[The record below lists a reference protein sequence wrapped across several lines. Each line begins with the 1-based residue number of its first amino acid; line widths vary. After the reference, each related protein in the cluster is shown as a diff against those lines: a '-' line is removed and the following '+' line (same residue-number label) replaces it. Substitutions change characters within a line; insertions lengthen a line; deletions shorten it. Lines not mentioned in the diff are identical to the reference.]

1 MFPLCHLAGYRSDQ
15 RLLRRKNNKTNMNNK
30 DMNNQ
35 NTPIIKKLQQST
47 DLLITFTEEELES
60 LGLTQGDKFS
70 VYHQDDGSIL
80 LEKFVT
86 LELETEEWP
95 RHILE
100 HLIKVSCEKDVSVN
114 EVINDFLAEFLE
126 ISGYTRDGELI
137 DEDEEDFDDYQ
148 TPEDSNE
155 DLEALLQSGQITE
168 EEAMMVLQ
176 ELGLAG
182 GEQAAAS
189 AEEAPAAPAE
199 EAPVAS
205 NFHDESNDEFDEGL
219 AFIPMSVYTKLER
232 IISEYNSRK
241 QTLGF
246 KTEPNLRTM
255 AEFLSISYGSSFP
268 ENQVKAVVEM
278 KNQEEDPTEESMI
291 NLNFHQRVQ
300 NIIFGAEE
308 LEQKLGKYPS
318 VWELTDALV
327 RGGID
332 VKRSHVAAILEID
345 KESREKKCCGG
356 KCSPKISLY

>member
-148 TPEDSNE
+148 TPEDSKE
-155 DLEALLQSGQITE
+155 DL
-168 EEAMMVLQ
+168 
-176 ELGLAG
+176 
-182 GEQAAAS
+182 
-189 AEEAPAAPAE
+189 
-199 EAPVAS
+199 S

-278 KNQEEDPTEESMI
+278 KNQEEDPTEEGMI

-332 VKRSHVAAILEID
+332 VKRNHVAAILEID

>member
-15 RLLRRKNNKTNMNNK
+15 RLLRRKNNKTNMNKK

-35 NTPIIKKLQQST
+35 NTPIIKKLQHST

-155 DLEALLQSGQITE
+155 DL
-168 EEAMMVLQ
+168 
-176 ELGLAG
+176 
-182 GEQAAAS
+182 
-189 AEEAPAAPAE
+189 
-199 EAPVAS
+199 S

-278 KNQEEDPTEESMI
+278 KNQEEDPTEEGMI

-332 VKRSHVAAILEID
+332 VKRNHVAAILEID

>member
-1 MFPLCHLAGYRSDQ
+1 M
-15 RLLRRKNNKTNMNNK
+15 NKRQTI
-30 DMNNQ
+30 
-35 NTPIIKKLQQST
+35 TKKLQQST
-47 DLLITFTEEELES
+47 DLLISFTEEELGV
-60 LGLTQGDKFS
+60 LGLNQGDKFS

-114 EVINDFLAEFLE
+114 EVINDVLLEFLE
-126 ISGYTRDGELI
+126 INGYTRDGELI
-137 DEDEEDFDDYQ
+137 DEDEEDSEDYQ
-148 TPEDSNE
+148 TSEDSNE
-155 DLEALLQSGQITE
+155 DLSD
-168 EEAMMVLQ
+168 
-176 ELGLAG
+176 
-182 GEQAAAS
+182 
-189 AEEAPAAPAE
+189 
-199 EAPVAS
+199 
-205 NFHDESNDEFDEGL
+205 FHDESNDEFDEGL
-219 AFIPMSVYTKLER
+219 AFIPMNVYTKLER
-232 IISEYNSRK
+232 IISEYDSRK

-246 KTEPNLRTM
+246 RTEPNLRTM

-268 ENQVKAVVEM
+268 ENQVRAVVEM
-278 KNQEEDPTEESMI
+278 KNQEEHTTEEGMI

-308 LEQKLGKYPS
+308 LEEKLGRCPS

-332 VKRSHVAAILEID
+332 VKRNHVAAILEID

-356 KCSPKISLY
+356 KCSTKISAE

>member
-1 MFPLCHLAGYRSDQ
+1 
-15 RLLRRKNNKTNMNNK
+15 MNNK

-35 NTPIIKKLQQST
+35 NIAITKKLQQST

-100 HLIKVSCEKDVSVN
+100 YLIKVSCEKDVSVN
-114 EVINDFLAEFLE
+114 EVINDVLGEFLKINE
-126 ISGYTRDGELI
+126 HAEMSGLSYEEFVEEMKEEL
-137 DEDEEDFDDYQ
+137 EQLEYGSSHKDFI
-148 TPEDSNE
+148 ESMKE
-155 DLEALLQSGQITE
+155 DLEEREYGSSHKDFA
-168 EEAMMVLQ
+168 EAM
-176 ELGLAG
+176 
-182 GEQAAAS
+182 
-189 AEEAPAAPAE
+189 
-199 EAPVAS
+199 
-205 NFHDESNDEFDEGL
+205 SNDKYDEEFDDGI
-219 AFIPMSVYTKLER
+219 AFIPMSVYTKIDR
-232 IISEYNSRK
+232 IISEYNARK

-246 KTEPNLRTM
+246 KTEPNLNQM
-255 AEFLSISYGSSFP
+255 AKFLSISYGSPFS
-268 ENQVKAVVEM
+268 ESQVKAVIEM
-278 KNQEEDPTEESMI
+278 KKQEDEPTKEGMV
-291 NLNFHQRVQ
+291 NLNFHQRIQ

-327 RGGID
+327 NGGID
-332 VKRSHVAAILEID
+332 VKRNHVAAILEID

-356 KCSPKISLY
+356 RCSSEKSSS

>member
-1 MFPLCHLAGYRSDQ
+1 
-15 RLLRRKNNKTNMNNK
+15 
-30 DMNNQ
+30 MNNQ

-86 LELETEEWP
+86 VELETEEWP

-155 DLEALLQSGQITE
+155 DL
-168 EEAMMVLQ
+168 
-176 ELGLAG
+176 
-182 GEQAAAS
+182 
-189 AEEAPAAPAE
+189 
-199 EAPVAS
+199 S
-205 NFHDESNDEFDEGL
+205 NFHDESNDEFDDGL

-278 KNQEEDPTEESMI
+278 KNQEEDPTEEGMI

-332 VKRSHVAAILEID
+332 VKRNHVAAILEID

>member
-1 MFPLCHLAGYRSDQ
+1 MKKHTAI
-15 RLLRRKNNKTNMNNK
+15 T
-30 DMNNQ
+30 
-35 NTPIIKKLQQST
+35 KKLQPSS
-47 DLLITFTEEELES
+47 DLLITFTEEELEA
-60 LGLTQGDKFS
+60 LGLNQGDKFS

-114 EVINDFLAEFLE
+114 EVINDVLAEFLE
-126 ISGYTRDGELI
+126 INGYTRDGELI
-137 DEDEEDFDDYQ
+137 DEDEEDFEDSDDEGYLDAIDKLA
-148 TPEDSNE
+148 ENSNE
-155 DLEALLQSGQITE
+155 DLSDFRYEY
-168 EEAMMVLQ
+168 
-176 ELGLAG
+176 
-182 GEQAAAS
+182 
-189 AEEAPAAPAE
+189 
-199 EAPVAS
+199 
-205 NFHDESNDEFDEGL
+205 DDEFDDGL

-232 IISEYNSRK
+232 IIDEYNSRK

-268 ENQVKAVVEM
+268 ENQVRAVVEM
-278 KNQEEDPTEESMI
+278 KNQEEDSTKEGMV

-308 LEQKLGKYPS
+308 LEEKFGRCPA

-332 VKRSHVAAILEID
+332 VQRNHVAAILEIN
-345 KESREKKCCGG
+345 KEGRENNCCQG
-356 KCSPKISLY
+356 KCSKKVSVE

>member
-1 MFPLCHLAGYRSDQ
+1 M
-15 RLLRRKNNKTNMNNK
+15 NKRQTI
-30 DMNNQ
+30 
-35 NTPIIKKLQQST
+35 TKKLQQST
-47 DLLITFTEEELES
+47 DLLISFTEEELGV
-60 LGLTQGDKFS
+60 LGLNQGDKFS

-95 RHILE
+95 RYILE

-114 EVINDFLAEFLE
+114 EVINDVLLEFLE
-126 ISGYTRDGELI
+126 INGYTRDGESI

-155 DLEALLQSGQITE
+155 DLSD
-168 EEAMMVLQ
+168 
-176 ELGLAG
+176 
-182 GEQAAAS
+182 
-189 AEEAPAAPAE
+189 
-199 EAPVAS
+199 
-205 NFHDESNDEFDEGL
+205 FDDESNDEFDEGL
-219 AFIPMSVYTKLER
+219 AFIPMSVYTKIER

-268 ENQVKAVVEM
+268 ENQVRAVVEM
-278 KNQEEDPTEESMI
+278 KNQEEDPTKEGMI

-300 NIIFGAEE
+300 NIIFGVEE

-332 VKRSHVAAILEID
+332 VKRNHVAAILEID

>member
-155 DLEALLQSGQITE
+155 DL
-168 EEAMMVLQ
+168 
-176 ELGLAG
+176 
-182 GEQAAAS
+182 
-189 AEEAPAAPAE
+189 
-199 EAPVAS
+199 S

-278 KNQEEDPTEESMI
+278 KNQEEDPTEEGMI

-332 VKRSHVAAILEID
+332 VKRNHVAAILEID

>member
-15 RLLRRKNNKTNMNNK
+15 RLLRRKNNKTNMNKK

-155 DLEALLQSGQITE
+155 DL
-168 EEAMMVLQ
+168 
-176 ELGLAG
+176 
-182 GEQAAAS
+182 
-189 AEEAPAAPAE
+189 
-199 EAPVAS
+199 S

-278 KNQEEDPTEESMI
+278 KNQEEDPTEEGMI

-332 VKRSHVAAILEID
+332 VKRNHVAAILEID